1 MRPCSAADPMTA
13 STPLA
18 TAVAPHVFWLVSR
31 AAGIAAL
38 VLSSAAVCLG
48 LLMGARLASRR
59 GPEMRVLHEALSL
72 ATLGAIAVH
81 GLALVG
87 DSYLHPTLGEVGIP
101 FLGSYRTVWTST
113 GIVAFWML
121 ALLGLSYYLRGR
133 IGVRRWRSLHRLTAL
148 AWLLGVVHSLGAG
161 TDAGQAWFLTM
172 TAIVAI
178 PPLVLLLVRHLRPSS
193 SRSEKPVVPPRRLE
207 PSFGAHERLA
217 ADSQRPSRLVT
228 PASEQGRA
236 A

>member
-1 MRPCSAADPMTA
+1 MTA
-13 STPLA
+13 STSLA
-18 TAVAPHVFWLVSR
+18 TAVAPHLFWLVSR

-72 ATLGAIAVH
+72 ATLGAIGVH
-81 GLALVG
+81 GLALLG
-87 DSYLHPTLGEVGIP
+87 DSYLHPTLGEVAIP
-101 FLGSYRTVWTST
+101 FLGSYRTFWTSA

-148 AWLLGVVHSLGAG
+148 AWLLGIAHSLGDG
-161 TDAGQAWFLTM
+161 TDSGQTWFLAM
-172 TAIVAI
+172 TAIVVI
-178 PPLVLLLVRHLRPSS
+178 PPLVLLLVRHLRPSRA
-193 SRSEKPVVPPRRLE
+193 RSEKPVVPPRHAGS
-207 PSFGAHERLA
+207 PPTA
-217 ADSQRPSRLVT
+217 ASRRPLDPQRPARLV
-228 PASEQGRA
+228 PAASEHGRSG
-236 A
+236 